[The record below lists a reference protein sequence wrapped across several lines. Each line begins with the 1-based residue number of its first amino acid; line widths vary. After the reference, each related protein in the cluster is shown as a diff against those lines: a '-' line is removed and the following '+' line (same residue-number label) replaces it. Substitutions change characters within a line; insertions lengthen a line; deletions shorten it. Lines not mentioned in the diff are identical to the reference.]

1 MDCFLSSK
9 YVNIIMKRL
18 SSWRRLF
25 LFRYFIKRLQKH
37 GHEFRDET
45 KLLAK
50 ETLYNSARFL
60 LVVILIHGNDKHAQL
75 VLNELREF
83 RVLVNDSS
91 RFASFYHVRL
101 PRLLQS
107 CQAGKNFKEIL
118 SSIS

>member
-50 ETLYNSARFL
+50 ETLYNSTRFL
-60 LVVILIHGNDKHAQL
+60 LVVILIHGNDKNVSL
-75 VLNELREF
+75 FSTDLE
-83 RVLVNDSS
+83 
-91 RFASFYHVRL
+91 SFEYW
-101 PRLLQS
+101 
-107 CQAGKNFKEIL
+107 
-118 SSIS
+118 

>member
-1 MDCFLSSK
+1 M
-9 YVNIIMKRL
+9 NIIMKWL

-50 ETLYNSARFL
+50 ETFYNSARFL
-60 LVVILIHGNDKHAQL
+60 LVVILIHGNDKHVQL
-75 VLNELREF
+75 VLNGLREF
-83 RVLVNDSS
+83 Q
-91 RFASFYHVRL
+91 

-107 CQAGKNFKEIL
+107 CQAGKNCKEIL